1 MVISLYARVK
11 RHIDTGAARGLRR
24 RIKQMG
30 KIAFLFAGQ
39 GAQAPGMG
47 KELAENFECANAVF
61 EEASAAL
68 GFDIKDMIFN
78 GDKETLM
85 ITENTQPTIVTMS
98 VAALRV
104 LEEKGVK
111 PDVVAGLS
119 LGEYS
124 AHVAS
129 GSLDFADAV
138 KLVRKRGKFMQE
150 EVPVGK
156 GAMAAIIALSAD
168 QVREA
173 CKKASEIGICTGAN
187 FNCPGQIV
195 VSGEVAAVEKCC
207 EIAKEMGAKRAMM
220 LPVSAPFHCA
230 LLTGAGEKLAAE
242 MENVEVHDMQIP
254 VITNVTADYVAS
266 KDDIKPL
273 LKKQVSNSVLWEDT
287 IRKMIADGVDTF
299 IEVGPGKTL
308 SGFMKKI
315 DKTMKVFNVEDMA
328 SLEKTLEG
336 LGM

>member
-1 MVISLYARVK
+1 
-11 RHIDTGAARGLRR
+11 
-24 RIKQMG
+24 MG
-30 KIAFLFAGQ
+30 KIAFIFAGQ

-47 KELAENFECANAVF
+47 KELAENFECAAKTF
-61 EEASAAL
+61 DEASEAV

-104 LEEKGVK
+104 LQEKGIK

-119 LGEYS
+119 LGEYT
-124 AHVAS
+124 AHVAA
-129 GSLDFADAV
+129 GSMDFKDAV
-138 KLVRKRGKFMQE
+138 RLVKKRGKYMQE

-156 GAMAAIIALSAD
+156 GAMAAILALTAD
-168 QVREA
+168 EVREC
-173 CKKASEIGICTGAN
+173 CKEASELGVCTGAN

-207 EIAKEMGAKRAMM
+207 ELAKAKGAKRAMM

-230 LLTGAGEKLAAE
+230 LLKGAGEKLAKE
-242 MENVEVHDMQIP
+242 LENVAVSDMQVP
-254 VITNVTADYVAS
+254 VITNVTADYVPS
-266 KDDIKPL
+266 KDDIKDIL
-273 LKKQVSNSVLWEDT
+273 VKQVSNSVLWEDT
-287 IRKMIADGVDTF
+287 IRKMLADGVDTF
-299 IEVGPGKTL
+299 IEIGPGKTL
-308 SGFMKKI
+308 SGFVKKI
-315 DKTMKVFNVEDMA
+315 TREAKVFNVEDMA

-336 LGM
+336 LSK

>member
-1 MVISLYARVK
+1 
-11 RHIDTGAARGLRR
+11 
-24 RIKQMG
+24 MG

-47 KELAENFECANAVF
+47 RELAENFECAARVF
-61 EEASAAL
+61 DEASEAV

-104 LEEKGVK
+104 LQEKGIR

-119 LGEYS
+119 LGEYT

-129 GSLDFADAV
+129 GSMDFRDAV
-138 KLVRKRGKFMQE
+138 RLVKKRGKYMQE

-156 GAMAAIIALSAD
+156 GAMAAIIALGAD
-168 QVREA
+168 DVRE
-173 CKKASEIGICTGAN
+173 CCSEASALGVCTGAN

-207 EIAKEMGAKRAMM
+207 ELAKAKGAKRAMM

-230 LLTGAGEKLAAE
+230 LLKGAGEKLAKE
-242 MENVEVHDMQIP
+242 LETVEVRDMQIP
-254 VITNVTADYVAS
+254 VITNVTADYVPS
-266 KDDIKPL
+266 KDDIKDIL
-273 LKKQVSNSVLWEDT
+273 VKQVSNSVLWEDS
-287 IRKMIADGVDTF
+287 IRRMLADGVDTF
-299 IEVGPGKTL
+299 IEVGPGKAL
-308 SGFMKKI
+308 SGFVRKI
-315 DKTMKVFNVEDMA
+315 TKDVRIFNVEDMA
-328 SLEKTLEG
+328 SLEKTLAG
-336 LGM
+336 LGE